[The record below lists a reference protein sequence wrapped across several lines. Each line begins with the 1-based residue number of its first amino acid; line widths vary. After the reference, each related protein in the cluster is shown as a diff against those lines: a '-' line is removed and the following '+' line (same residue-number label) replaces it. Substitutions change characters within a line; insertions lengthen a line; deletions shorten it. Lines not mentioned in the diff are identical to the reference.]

1 MFYWDLHFV
10 LAIQDW
16 GLESLMTF
24 MDTIYGLVIRG
35 IGEDKMCWKPGQ
47 KKGFKVGNYYHLLVA
62 CNHQWAFFPL
72 ENHVEIKGP
81 SESSLLCMDYSF
93 G

>member
-35 IGEDKMCWKPGQ
+35 IGEDKMC
-47 KKGFKVGNYYHLLVA
+47 
-62 CNHQWAFFPL
+62 
-72 ENHVEIKGP
+72 
-81 SESSLLCMDYSF
+81 
-93 G
+93 